1 MTHPLAT
8 EVERLA
14 QPIASSL
21 GLEVVRVVFHTN
33 QRPPVMRVDVRRPD
47 ADETSHADC
56 EALSRAL
63 DARLDEADLVPGNY
77 MLEVSSPGL
86 SSHLSSDRDFTSFK
100 GFGVVVSVEPPH
112 KGRSSWSGTLQGRDD
127 EFVLISCKG
136 RRVKLPRAI
145 VQDVELEDGES
156 G

>member
-1 MTHPLAT
+1 
-8 EVERLA
+8 
-14 QPIASSL
+14 
-21 GLEVVRVVFHTN
+21 
-33 QRPPVMRVDVRRPD
+33 MRVDIHRPD

-63 DARLDEADLVPGNY
+63 DLRLDEADLVPGNY
-77 MLEVSSPGL
+77 MLEVSSPGV
-86 SSHLSSDRDFTSFK
+86 SSHLSSDRDFVAFK

-127 EFVLISCKG
+127 EFVMIACKG

-145 VQDVELEDGES
+145 VQDVELQDGEPE
-156 G
+156 